1 MRPIHMVD
9 LFSQYERIKPEIDA
23 AIQNV
28 IDTTAFINGP
38 DVKLFAK
45 ELSEWLDVPYV
56 IPCANGTDALQVAI
70 MALDLPK
77 GSEII
82 VPAFNYVATAE
93 VIALL
98 DMVPVFVDVLP
109 GTFGIDPVKAEA
121 AITGKTGAIMPVHL
135 FGQCADMASILA
147 IAAKH
152 KLFVIED
159 CAQAIGAKY
168 TMPDGQVYTAGAM
181 GHVGTTSF
189 FPSKNLGCM
198 GDGGAIFTVNEAL
211 AARMQMIANHGQKKK
226 YSYETIG
233 VNSRL
238 DTVQAALLRVKLR
251 YLTSFTESR
260 IDAATYYDDAFAA
273 ADNILTPV
281 RDPNSTHVFHQYTI
295 QVLGQNRDELKASLA
310 AKGIP
315 AMVYYPG
322 PLHLQKAYE
331 YLGFKAG
338 DFPVAE
344 HLCTQVI
351 SLPMHTELD
360 EEQLAYI
367 CSSVLELVSVAQN

>member
-1 MRPIHMVD
+1 MVD